1 MHYHLE
7 HFDTSLMV
15 PSDFALL
22 AYCSNILGY
31 KKTKTD
37 TMPGYIYLSFQQIP
51 KYLENFEFSRI
62 DGTLFTACKWLF
74 KLKYTPQIKIMKGTN
89 HFLTEKGGCLFV
101 FFNYVEISFF
111 CCDNGEKKCFNTVA
125 IILKCKN

>member
-1 MHYHLE
+1 
-7 HFDTSLMV
+7 
-15 PSDFALL
+15 
-22 AYCSNILGY
+22 
-31 KKTKTD
+31 
-37 TMPGYIYLSFQQIP
+37 MPGYIYLSFQQIP

>member
-1 MHYHLE
+1 
-7 HFDTSLMV
+7 MV

-31 KKTKTD
+31 KKTKPD

-74 KLKYTPQIKIMKGTN
+74 KLKYTPQIKIIKGTMQPFSCRKWGAVCFF
-89 HFLTEKGGCLFV
+89 FLIMLKFLFC
-101 FFNYVEISFF
+101 F
-111 CCDNGEKKCFNTVA
+111 DNGEKKKCFNTVA
-125 IILKCKN
+125 IILKCRIRKKIF

>member
-1 MHYHLE
+1 MHCHLE
-7 HFDTSLMV
+7 NFHTSLMV

-31 KKTKTD
+31 KKPKPD

-62 DGTLFTACKWLF
+62 DGTLFTACKLLF

-89 HFLTEKGGCLFV
+89 HFLTEKGWLFVCLFV
-101 FFNYVEISFF
+101 FFNYVEISF
-111 CCDNGEKKCFNTVA
+111 
-125 IILKCKN
+125 LL

>member
-1 MHYHLE
+1 MHCHLE
-7 HFDTSLMV
+7 NVHTSLLV
-15 PSDFALL
+15 PYDFALL

-31 KKTKTD
+31 KKTKPD

-74 KLKYTPQIKIMKGTN
+74 KLKYTPQIKIMKSNN
-89 HFLTEKGGCLFV
+89 HFLTENGRLFCFLIV
-101 FFNYVEISFF
+101 LKFLF
-111 CCDNGEKKCFNTVA
+111 CSDNGERKQCFNTCHY
-125 IILKCKN
+125 IEM

>member
-1 MHYHLE
+1 
-7 HFDTSLMV
+7 MV

-22 AYCSNILGY
+22 AYCSNILEY
-31 KKTKTD
+31 KKTKPD

-89 HFLTEKGGCLFV
+89 HFLTENGGLFV
-101 FFNYVEISFF
+101 CFFLIMLKFLF
-111 CCDNGEKKCFNTVA
+111 CFDNGER
-125 IILKCKN
+125 KNVSTLLPLY

>member
-15 PSDFALL
+15 PSNFALL

-37 TMPGYIYLSFQQIP
+37 KMPGYIYLSFQQIP

-62 DGTLFTACKWLF
+62 NGTLFTACKWLF

-89 HFLTEKGGCLFV
+89 HFLTEKGWLFV
-101 FFNYVEISFF
+101 WFFFNYFF
-111 CCDNGEKKCFNTVA
+111 ALTMARKKNVST
-125 IILKCKN
+125 LLPLY

>member
-1 MHYHLE
+1 MHCHLE
-7 HFDTSLMV
+7 NFHTSLMV

-31 KKTKTD
+31 KKPKPD

-74 KLKYTPQIKIMKGTN
+74 RLKYTPQIKIMKGTN
-89 HFLTEKGGCLFV
+89 QGGCLFAL
-101 FFNYVEISFF
+101 FNYVEISFLF
-111 CCDNGEKKCFNTVA
+111 
-125 IILKCKN
+125 